1 MLRLP
6 ELRRR
11 TVVLTTSPLRGR
23 LSKHDEA
30 VEAHQEEDHLPR
42 GPPPSERTAAS
53 ATASGTDVEQK
64 ACEKAIAASIAYY
77 GKSKVGVRLISAR

>member
-11 TVVLTTSPLRGR
+11 TVVLTTSAHAEPKMTKPSKRIKKKTIYLEDLR
-23 LSKHDEA
+23 S
-30 VEAHQEEDHLPR
+30 
-42 GPPPSERTAAS
+42 SERTAAS

-77 GKSKVGVRLISAR
+77 GKSKKSVYA